1 MKKLVLL
8 FLFILI
14 LVITLP
20 NIINKLKYKYIILIT
35 LDTLRQDAIS
45 CYNSKITYTPNFHQ
59 IAQEGIK
66 FVNAYTHIPITLP
79 SHASMLYSKEPWDLY
94 SFFNGEPLEINHI
107 SLQEILKKHG
117 YITAAFTS
125 LGVLQKTFGLSSYFD
140 YYQDTSVSDKRPY
153 LFADEV
159 NKEAFA
165 WLDKHYKDPFFMW
178 LHYSDPHEPYLPKF
192 SPYDLN
198 IEFNN
203 SFILKIQSGLK
214 EIISLELPFK
224 PGLNNLKLTPIT
236 SNSSN
241 IKIYQIKKLHIANN
255 LINIETPLNNNSPN
269 LLKFSEPVSI
279 IFNNPTSDTIST
291 KIQLQFN
298 VSQTID
304 EIRHNYAKEVEFLD
318 QQIGLLIDRLK
329 HYNIYKNALL
339 IFIADHGE
347 GLGDHYGVISHESQ
361 VYLSQLK
368 IPLIIIDHKNVK
380 TVNELATPID
390 IAPTILSYLNI
401 TNKSFDGFS
410 LLPAIL
416 SDNTNQKRNHIK
428 SATFYYL
435 NNNPTKIFSKYSIIS
450 KNYHLIYNLNKNTTE
465 LYNIK
470 IDIYEQDNIINNYAS
485 APFFNSMNML
495 LESLKNDAI
504 SKLQQRQRKSLPLE
518 LKEQLKSLGYTTP

>member
-1 MKKLVLL
+1 
-8 FLFILI
+8 
-14 LVITLP
+14 
-20 NIINKLKYKYIILIT
+20 
-35 LDTLRQDAIS
+35 
-45 CYNSKITYTPNFHQ
+45 
-59 IAQEGIK
+59 
-66 FVNAYTHIPITLP
+66 
-79 SHASMLYSKEPWDLY
+79 
-94 SFFNGEPLEINHI
+94 
-107 SLQEILKKHG
+107 
-117 YITAAFTS
+117 
-125 LGVLQKTFGLSSYFD
+125 
-140 YYQDTSVSDKRPY
+140 
-153 LFADEV
+153 
-159 NKEAFA
+159 
-165 WLDKHYKDPFFMW
+165 
-178 LHYSDPHEPYLPKF
+178 
-192 SPYDLN
+192 
-198 IEFNN
+198 
-203 SFILKIQSGLK
+203 
-214 EIISLELPFK
+214 
-224 PGLNNLKLTPIT
+224 
-236 SNSSN
+236 
-241 IKIYQIKKLHIANN
+241 
-255 LINIETPLNNNSPN
+255 
-269 LLKFSEPVSI
+269 
-279 IFNNPTSDTIST
+279 
-291 KIQLQFN
+291 